1 MKQRFSALDVRA
13 TVTALQQR
21 IVGLR
26 LQGIYDVNAKT
37 FLFKFTKPDHKELV
51 LIESGIRMH
60 TTDYTRD
67 KSITPSNFCMKLRKH
82 LKARRLTAVRQIG
95 MDRVV
100 DFEFAVAVGASA
112 EGTYHIISEFYA
124 SGNIILT
131 DYQYNILALLRV
143 VHVDADTAFAVGRTY
158 SLSESR
164 GVEPVDR
171 AALVECLGR
180 AGPKDNLKRTLAS
193 FGAFGPALSEH
204 VIMRA
209 NLSPGLRV
217 ATGLDLDPSSPQVS
231 ALVDAYQEAYDIV
244 ARLGRE
250 VSPGYITYLPKRE
263 GEAEEESVFDEF
275 NPWLFEQ
282 HKDKPHTAYPSF
294 ADAADV
300 FFSNIEAQKLK
311 VKAHQQELAAEK
323 KLGAIKSEHEGRV
336 AALERAHRKTEE
348 QARRIEANLEFV
360 DQAILIIRQAVAAGM
375 DWKELEELVRDQQEQ
390 GNAIAERI
398 VKMNLAANQITLELD
413 DPADWDNSESSDDD
427 GDNEAETHDFSGP
440 LAVDVDI
447 FDSAFANAQRYY
459 NSRRQ
464 AGVKHAKTLA
474 ISSQALQSA
483 EQKIKTDLKAT
494 KVTVTVSQLRK
505 PFWFEKFS
513 WFVSSDGYLV
523 LAGRDMQQN
532 ELLVKRHLRAGDA
545 YVHADIH
552 GAASVIVKNKPAPS
566 DESVD
571 SKGGSKSQ
579 ASAET
584 IPPSTMFQAGIMS
597 VCQSRAW
604 DAKIVTSAWWVEAG
618 QVSKTAPT
626 GEFLSTGSFMIRGK
640 KRFLPPTQLVY
651 GFGFLFRLADDESVA
666 RHLRARQQRQAIM
679 EENLRAAA
687 AGPSSTEAPRVE
699 EVVETAT
706 EGTAIDFGAARIKYN
721 LDEIETAAVDDF
733 GDEDKTP
740 VVASVRAEGKRQISA
755 KERRDIRKQRAIGS
769 DNVADVPPAVAPVGK
784 LSKKEQKRLDEEAK
798 YDKSQQ
804 KQQQQQKR
812 GQKGKLKKMKEKY
825 AEQDDEDRAL
835 RMALLGAS
843 GKKDVDS
850 ILAASRAT
858 VAEEEEEEEDVV
870 APEQL
875 SPSTVHQLEDLT
887 LDSTNVS
894 QQPSDLDSAAPSA
907 PVAAIAADNDDDEDE
922 SPDLALEQLSVLDTL
937 TAAPL
942 PGDNL
947 GFAIPVCAPY
957 GALSQHRYRVKLIPG
972 AMKKGKSC
980 KMALTVMLAAA
991 DANKPRSTFSHDP
1004 EEADRLE
1011 LAAILANRE
1020 KELMK
1025 AVPETELIMQM
1036 LGKAKVVAPNIESLR
1051 QNLKSKAKSMAKAKA
1066 SKSAD

>member
-51 LIESGIRMH
+51 LVESGIRIH

-82 LKARRLTAVRQIG
+82 LKARRLTAIRQIG

-100 DFEFAVAVGASA
+100 DFEFAVAAGAHA
-112 EGTYHIISEFYA
+112 EGTYHIICEFYA

-131 DYQYNILALLRV
+131 DYQYNTLALLRV

-158 SLSESR
+158 CLSESR
-164 GVEPVDR
+164 GVEPVER
-171 AALVECLGR
+171 AALVEFLSK
-180 AGPKDNLKRTLAS
+180 AGPKGNLKRTLAS

-204 VIMRA
+204 VIIRA
-209 NLSPGLRV
+209 GLSPTLRI
-217 ATGLDLDPSSPQVS
+217 ATGLDLDPNSPQIS
-231 ALVDAYQEAYDIV
+231 ALVEAYQEAYDIV
-244 ARLGRE
+244 IRLGRE
-250 VSPGYITYLPKRE
+250 VSPGYITYMPKLE
-263 GEAEEESVFDEF
+263 TDDDSDNVFDEF

-282 HKDKPHTAYPSF
+282 HKTKPHDEYPSF

-300 FFSNIEAQKLK
+300 FFSNMEAQKLK

-348 QARRIEANLEFV
+348 QARRIEINLEFV

-375 DWKELEELVRDQQEQ
+375 DWKELEELVRDQQDQ
-390 GNAIAERI
+390 GNPVALRI
-398 VKMNLAANQITLELD
+398 LKLNLAANQITLELD
-413 DPADWDNSESSDDD
+413 DPADSDDDSSDD
-427 GDNEAETHDFSGP
+427 EADVDQNDFSGA

-447 FDSAFANAQRYY
+447 FESAFANAQRYY

-494 KVTVTVSQLRK
+494 KVTVTVSQSRK

-513 WFVSSDGYLV
+513 WFISSDGYLV

-532 ELLVKRHLRAGDA
+532 ELLVKRHLRGGDA

-552 GAASVIVKNKPAPS
+552 GAASVIVKNKPAT
-566 DESVD
+566 E
-571 SKGGSKSQ
+571 
-579 ASAET
+579 SAET
-584 IPPSTMFQAGIMS
+584 IPPSTLFQAGIMS

-604 DAKIVTSAWWVEAG
+604 DAKIVTSAWWVEAS

-626 GEFLSTGSFMIRGK
+626 GEYLSTGSFMIRGK
-640 KRFLPPTQLVY
+640 KHFLPPTQLVY

-666 RHLRARQQRQAIM
+666 RHVRARQQRQAIM
-679 EENLRAAA
+679 EENLR
-687 AGPSSTEAPRVE
+687 
-699 EVVETAT
+699 TAT
-706 EGTAIDFGAARIKYN
+706 GAGSEPTQVTDESVPLEAVGDDSVTVVSGKAPTEGGAMDFSAARKKYN
-721 LDEIETAAVDDF
+721 LEEIETAAVDEF
-733 GDEDKTP
+733 GEEDKTP
-740 VVASVRAEGKRQISA
+740 AARSEGKRQISA
-755 KERRDIRKQRAIGS
+755 KERRDMRKQRTTTDA
-769 DNVADVPPAVAPVGK
+769 VPTPPMPVGK
-784 LSKKEQKRLDEEAK
+784 VGKKEQKRLDEEAK
-798 YDKSQQ
+798 FEKSQQ
-804 KQQQQQKR
+804 KQQQQQQQQKR
-812 GQKGKLKKMKEKY
+812 GQKGKLRKMKEKY
-825 AEQDDEDRAL
+825 AEQDDEDREL

-843 GKKDVDS
+843 GKKDIGAILDS
-850 ILAASRAT
+850 SRNAAVVEAP
-858 VAEEEEEEEDVV
+858 EPDVEADAAAV
-870 APEQL
+870 APEPLPPSIVDQL
-875 SPSTVHQLEDLT
+875 KALDVESP
-887 LDSTNVS
+887 
-894 QQPSDLDSAAPSA
+894 AAD
-907 PVAAIAADNDDDEDE
+907 PVAAAAPADEDDDEDDA
-922 SPDLALEQLSVLDTL
+922 PDLTMEQLSVLDTL
-937 TAAPL
+937 TSAPL

-957 GALSQHRYRVKLIPG
+957 STLSQYRYRVKLIPG

-980 KMALTVMLAAA
+980 KMALTVTLATA

-1011 LAAILANRE
+1011 MAAILANRE

-1025 AVPETELIMQM
+1025 AVPESELIMQM
-1036 LGKAKVVAPNIESLR
+1036 LGKAKVVAPNIESVR
-1051 QNLKSKAKSMAKAKA
+1051 QTMKSKAKSMAKAKA
-1066 SKSAD
+1066 SKKSED

>member
-26 LQGIYDVNAKT
+26 LQGLYDVNAKT
-37 FLFKFTKPDHKELV
+37 FLFKFTKPEHKELV
-51 LIESGIRMH
+51 LVESGIRLH

-100 DFEFAVAVGASA
+100 DFEFAVAAGPQA
-112 EGTYHIISEFYA
+112 EGTYHIICEFYA

-131 DYQYNILALLRV
+131 DHQYTTLALLRV
-143 VHVDADTAFAVGRTY
+143 VHVDAETTFAVGRKY
-158 SLSESR
+158 SLAESR
-164 GVEPVDR
+164 GVEMVER
-171 AALVECLGR
+171 SALVEYLGR

-193 FGAFGPALSEH
+193 FGVFGPALSEH

-209 NLSPGLRV
+209 GLNPSLRV
-217 ATGLDLDPSSPQVS
+217 ATGLDLDPNSPQIS
-231 ALVDAYQEAYDIV
+231 ALMTAYAEAFEIV
-244 ARLGRE
+244 TRLGRE
-250 VSPGYITYLPKRE
+250 VAPGYITYVE
-263 GEAEEESVFDEF
+263 GEGDSDSVYDEF

-282 HKDKPHTAYPSF
+282 HKGKPHTSYASF

-311 VKAHQQELAAEK
+311 VKAQQQEVAAEK

-336 AALERAHRKTEE
+336 AALELAHRKTEE
-348 QARRIEANLEFV
+348 QARRIEINLEFV
-360 DQAILIIRQAVAAGM
+360 DQAIMIIRQAVAAGM

-390 GNAIAERI
+390 GNPVAERI
-398 VKMNLAANQITLELD
+398 LKLNLAANQITLELD
-413 DPADWDNSESSDDD
+413 NPDDSDDE
-427 GDNEAETHDFSGP
+427 GDFDGP

-447 FDSAFANAQRYY
+447 FESAFANAQRYY

-474 ISSQALQSA
+474 ISTQALQSA
-483 EQKIKTDLKAT
+483 EQKIKTNLKAT

-532 ELLVKRHLRAGDA
+532 ELLVKRHLRSGDV
-545 YVHADIH
+545 YVHADMH
-552 GAASVIVKNKPAPS
+552 GAASVIVKNKPA
-566 DESVD
+566 
-571 SKGGSKSQ
+571 
-579 ASAET
+579 AEAAD
-584 IPPSTMFQAGIMS
+584 IPPSTLFQAGVMS

-626 GEFLSTGSFMIRGK
+626 GEYLSTGSFMIRGK
-640 KRFLPPTQLVY
+640 KNFLPPTQLVY
-651 GFGFLFRLADDESVA
+651 GFGFLFKLADDESIA
-666 RHLRARQQRQAIM
+666 RHVRARQQRQAIM
-679 EENLRAAA
+679 EENMRAAT
-687 AGPSSTEAPRVE
+687 GSEPTPVKESTSS
-699 EVVETAT
+699 
-706 EGTAIDFGAARIKYN
+706 EGTGDMDFGAARIKYN
-721 LDEIETAAVDDF
+721 LDEIEVAAVDEF
-733 GDEDKTP
+733 AEEPKAA
-740 VVASVRAEGKRQISA
+740 VSRSEGKRQISA
-755 KERRDIRKQRAIGS
+755 KERRDMRKQRDDA
-769 DNVADVPPAVAPVGK
+769 APPAGK
-784 LSKKEQKRLDEEAK
+784 VDKKEQKRLEEEAK
-798 YDKSQQ
+798 YEKSQQ

-812 GQKGKLKKMKEKY
+812 GQKGKLRKMKEKY
-825 AEQDDEDRAL
+825 AEQDDEDREL

-843 GKKDVDS
+843 GKKGIDA
-850 ILAASRAT
+850 ILNPAQEAVEEGEEA
-858 VAEEEEEEEDVV
+858 VA

-875 SPSTVHQLEDLT
+875 PPSIVDQLEA
-887 LDSTNVS
+887 LDVES
-894 QQPSDLDSAAPSA
+894 PDAAPETTVA
-907 PVAAIAADNDDDEDE
+907 PADDEDDE
-922 SPDLALEQLSVLDTL
+922 DAPDLTVEQLSVLDTL

-947 GFAIPVCAPY
+947 AFALPVCAPY
-957 GALSQHRYRVKLIPG
+957 STLSQYRYRVKLVPG

-980 KMALTVMLAAA
+980 KMALTVTLAAA
-991 DANKPRSTFSHDP
+991 DANKPRSTFSSDP
-1004 EEADRLE
+1004 VEADRLE
-1011 LAAILANRE
+1011 MAAILAARE

-1025 AVPETELIMQM
+1025 SVPEPELIMQM
-1036 LGKAKVVAPNIESLR
+1036 LGKAKVVAPNIESVR
-1051 QNLKSKAKSMAKAKA
+1051 QNMKTKAKTMAKAKA
-1066 SKSAD
+1066 NKE

>member
-37 FLFKFTKPDHKELV
+37 FLFKFTKPEHKELV
-51 LIESGIRMH
+51 LVESGIRIH

-82 LKARRLTAVRQIG
+82 LKARRLTAIRQIG

-100 DFEFAVAVGASA
+100 DFEFAVAAGAQA
-112 EGTYHIISEFYA
+112 EGTYHIICEFYA

-131 DYQYNILALLRV
+131 DYQYNTLALLRV
-143 VHVDADTAFAVGRTY
+143 VHVDAETSFAVGRTY

-164 GVEPVDR
+164 GAEPVER
-171 AALVECLGR
+171 AALVEFLSK

-193 FGAFGPALSEH
+193 FGVFGPALSEH
-204 VIMRA
+204 VIIRA
-209 NLSPGLRV
+209 GLSPTLRI
-217 ATGLDLDPSSPQVS
+217 ATGLDLDPNSPQIS
-231 ALVDAYQEAYDIV
+231 ALMDAYQEAYDIIT
-244 ARLGRE
+244 RLGRE
-250 VSPGYITYLPKRE
+250 VSPGYITYMPKLDTDDDSE
-263 GEAEEESVFDEF
+263 NVFDEF

-282 HKDKPHTAYPSF
+282 HKTKPHTDYPSF

-348 QARRIEANLEFV
+348 QARRIEINLEFV
-360 DQAILIIRQAVAAGM
+360 DQAIMIIRQAVASGM

-390 GNAIAERI
+390 GNPVAERI
-398 VKMNLAANQITLELD
+398 LKLNLAANQITLELD
-413 DPADWDNSESSDDD
+413 DPTDSDSSSSDGEAEGNSEQ
-427 GDNEAETHDFSGP
+427 NDFSGP

-447 FDSAFANAQRYY
+447 FESAFANAQRYY

-494 KVTVTVSQLRK
+494 KVTVTVSQSRK

-513 WFVSSDGYLV
+513 WFISSDGYLV

-532 ELLVKRHLRAGDA
+532 ELLVKRHLRTGDA
-545 YVHADIH
+545 YAHADIN
-552 GAASVIVKNKPAPS
+552 GAASVIVKNKPAS
-566 DESVD
+566 E
-571 SKGGSKSQ
+571 
-579 ASAET
+579 SAES
-584 IPPSTMFQAGIMS
+584 IPPSTLFQAGIMS

-604 DAKIVTSAWWVEAG
+604 DAKIVTSAWWVEAS

-626 GEFLSTGSFMIRGK
+626 GEYLSTGSFMIRGK
-640 KRFLPPTQLVY
+640 KHFLPPTQLVY
-651 GFGFLFRLADDESVA
+651 GFGFLFKLADDESVA
-666 RHLRARQQRQAIM
+666 RHVRARQQRQAIM
-679 EENLRAAA
+679 EENLRTA
-687 AGPSSTEAPRVE
+687 AGSASEPRNAADESMPTETTGDDSVTVVGGKPR
-699 EVVETAT
+699 A
-706 EGTAIDFGAARIKYN
+706 EGGAMDFSAARKKYN
-721 LDEIETAAVDDF
+721 LDEIETAAVDEF
-733 GDEDKTP
+733 GDEDKS
-740 VVASVRAEGKRQISA
+740 AAAARSESKRQISA
-755 KERRDIRKQRAIGS
+755 KERRDMRKQR
-769 DNVADVPPAVAPVGK
+769 NTADAAPVSPAPAGK
-784 LSKKEQKRLDEEAK
+784 VGKKEQKRLDEEAK
-798 YDKSQQ
+798 FEKSQQ
-804 KQQQQQKR
+804 KQQQQKR
-812 GQKGKLKKMKEKY
+812 GQKGKLRKMKEKY
-825 AEQDDEDRAL
+825 AEQDDEDREL

-843 GKKDVDS
+843 GKKDIDVILDS
-850 ILAASRAT
+850 SRNAA
-858 VAEEEEEEEDVV
+858 VEEPEEVPEDSDA

-875 SPSTVHQLEDLT
+875 SPSIVDQFEAMDVA
-887 LDSTNVS
+887 S
-894 QQPSDLDSAAPSA
+894 SAAEPAAATA
-907 PVAAIAADNDDDEDE
+907 PADDDEDE
-922 SPDLALEQLSVLDTL
+922 DEAPDLTMEQLSVLDTL

-947 GFAIPVCAPY
+947 GFALPVCAPY
-957 GALSQHRYRVKLIPG
+957 STLSQYRYRVKLIPG

-980 KMALTVMLAAA
+980 KMALTVTLAAA
-991 DANKPRSTFSHDP
+991 DANKP
-1004 EEADRLE
+1004 
-1011 LAAILANRE
+1011 
-1020 KELMK
+1020 
-1025 AVPETELIMQM
+1025 
-1036 LGKAKVVAPNIESLR
+1036 
-1051 QNLKSKAKSMAKAKA
+1051 
-1066 SKSAD
+1066 